1 MSASVGSNEA
11 RAAWIAL
18 IHDCLA
24 RLREVY
30 PFENTISSENLF
42 RENFYE
48 LPHDLNGPN
57 TDRNYNNFNRSH
69 GQMLTIIRGLDR
81 ALQLKSPES
90 LNDVFWTHTLAAL
103 QVCSTQTPR
112 PYYRSDWDS
121 LPWKIM
127 AFVTQI
133 SPMCTSS

>member
-30 PFENTISSENLF
+30 PFENPISSEGLF
-42 RENFYE
+42 REQFHR
-48 LPHDLNGPN
+48 LPDDLNGPN

-69 GQMLTIIRGLDR
+69 GQMLSIVRGLDK
-81 ALQLKSPES
+81 ALSLHSPES

-103 QVCSTQTPR
+103 QVSLVTHVFIL
-112 PYYRSDWDS
+112 PY
-121 LPWKIM
+121 
-127 AFVTQI
+127 
-133 SPMCTSS
+133 